1 MKYRLLVGFGY
12 LKVSVRSPAY
22 GMQAAISARHRSSIA
37 GLRGGVNV
45 ESGSSSLREQVIE
58 LFSFQPIDPRRGVAA
73 R

>member
-1 MKYRLLVGFGY
+1 MKYRLLVGFGH

-22 GMQAAISARHRSSIA
+22 ETQAAISAHHRLSIA

-45 ESGSSSLREQVIE
+45 ESGSNSLREQFIE
-58 LFSFQPIDPRRGVAA
+58 LFSFQPIDPRRGVAP